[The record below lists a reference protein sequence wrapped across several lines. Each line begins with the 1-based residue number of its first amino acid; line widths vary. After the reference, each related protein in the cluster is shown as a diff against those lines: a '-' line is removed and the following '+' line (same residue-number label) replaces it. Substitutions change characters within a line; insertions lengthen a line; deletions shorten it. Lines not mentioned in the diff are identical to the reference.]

1 MQQTVS
7 HNNDRTNA
15 EKKSPVWHCLV
26 KHQVIFCIA
35 TTVTIVLTPHRQ
47 IVAVEAFNTNQQETA
62 EQSSNVLPSQDTPGH
77 AKPADDAE
85 GRAGGGTESG
95 PTNSPTIESQQ
106 QDQQQRVPK
115 KRQDELLEFV
125 KEHHPELVKLL
136 QHLKKNRRGEFNEAM
151 LDLDRSEQRISL
163 FKDRNP
169 QRYQIELN
177 LWKTR
182 SRIRMLVAQLSV
194 EDNQRQ
200 QRQLKQEVS
209 QFFKLRK
216 QQLLSDKERT
226 EERLNRINE
235 NIEKFDSE
243 GDELIER
250 QFQAYL
256 RNAERQRKQ
265 NSDDKD
271 SNAKS
276 AAAKKQNAKRNDKQS
291 DRQKNADKQKT
302 NDKNSADD
310 K

>member
-7 HNNDRTNA
+7 QNNDRTNA

-62 EQSSNVLPSQDTPGH
+62 EKSSNVLPPQELPGQ

-85 GRAGGGTESG
+85 DGDGSSPAD
-95 PTNSPTIESQQ
+95 SPTSEAQQ

-136 QHLKKNRRGEFNEAM
+136 QHLKKNRRGEFHEAM

-265 NSDDKD
+265 NSDDKE
-271 SNAKS
+271 SNAKG
-276 AAAKKQNAKRNDKQS
+276 AAAKNQNA
-291 DRQKNADKQKT
+291 KT